1 MNAESG
7 ISGGGDP
14 EVVGSH
20 GDGEPDLLQRRYR
33 RMLTLL
39 PRAYR
44 EARGEEMLGVLMD
57 GAPERR
63 SWPAVREVLSVAA
76 LGIRVRSGTRGEG
89 PTWLSARPL
98 ARAVALTGSLWMA
111 FTSVL
116 FGVEEVRFWQRFGP
130 QNSGAGW
137 HGLIS
142 TVATVLGFLLWP
154 IVFLALV
161 RGWRLAARSLSAVL
175 AVVGAISVT
184 SLYTFAYLVPEFVT
198 VLAIGLATQKD
209 FPAMR
214 RPRRLAPMLLALTAV
229 GWYLE
234 AGMPRGD
241 SWADRLRAYGPLAA
255 FCLAVLVLAIRLARR
270 SAVWPLA
277 FAVVGTFL
285 AGQWA
290 LISLRYEA
298 SLLDPRL
305 EAAVLFEGCLVLIA
319 GYAVLRRMLKAQTAQ
334 SVGGAI

>member
-1 MNAESG
+1 
-7 ISGGGDP
+7 
-14 EVVGSH
+14 
-20 GDGEPDLLQRRYR
+20 
-33 RMLTLL
+33 
-39 PRAYR
+39 
-44 EARGEEMLGVLMD
+44 
-57 GAPERR
+57 
-63 SWPAVREVLSVAA
+63 
-76 LGIRVRSGTRGEG
+76 
-89 PTWLSARPL
+89 
-98 ARAVALTGSLWMA
+98 
-111 FTSVL
+111 VL

-142 TVATVLGFLLWP
+142 TVAPVLGFLLWP

-214 RPRRLAPMLLALTAV
+214 RARRLAPMLLALTAV

-234 AGMPRGD
+234 ARSTPRGD
-241 SWADRLRAYGPLAA
+241 SWVDWLWAYSPLAA

-290 LISLRYEA
+290 LISLKYEA

-305 EAAVLFEGCLVLIA
+305 ETAVLFEGCLVLIA